1 MDRKII
7 DLSHESIINDIDI
20 SMDILDDFDENMN
33 DNNRVG
39 DDGEKDN
46 DSNRGKG
53 VYDYDIDDLL
63 DNDDEE
69 E

>member
-1 MDRKII
+1 MFQQ
-7 DLSHESIINDIDI
+7 
-20 SMDILDDFDENMN
+20 ILDDFDENMN

-46 DSNRGKG
+46 DSNREKG

-63 DNDDEE
+63 SNDNEE

>member
-1 MDRKII
+1 MNRKFI
-7 DLSHESIINDIDI
+7 DLSYESIIKDFDIPTN
-20 SMDILDDFDENMN
+20 ILDDFDKNMN
-33 DNNRVG
+33 DNNRVS

-63 DNDDEE
+63 SNDDEE
-69 E
+69 R